1 MCNTFVGK
9 LSIIHSIMM
18 KVKDNACT
26 YVYMICEVIALTSKI
41 PLYILLVGGVK
52 GARYVLT
59 EVLVSPILSDQ
70 FGFYEKETSYFFLS
84 YSVGQVIGSFLV

>member
-1 MCNTFVGK
+1 
-9 LSIIHSIMM
+9 MM
-18 KVKDNACT
+18 KMKENACT
-26 YVYMICEVIALTSKI
+26 VYTFVCEVIVLMSKI

-70 FGFYEKETSYFFLS
+70 FGFHEIETSYFFLS
-84 YSVGQVIGSFLV
+84 YSAGQVVGSFLV